1 MSHYISI
8 AGEIREIH
16 DELMTAWVAAENP
29 KASQW
34 KLLPTRPSEYS
45 IWNGSEWIIPTPII
59 PESVSARQI
68 RLWLIQH
75 GISLAQVDAAIN
87 EIPDQLQQDSV
98 RVEWEYAPYVE
109 RSHNMLGPLA
119 MALGLTEEQID
130 QAFIEAAII

>member
-1 MSHYISI
+1 MTLVYNV
-8 AGEIREIH
+8 AGELREIP
-16 DELMTAWVAAENP
+16 DDLLAAWAAADNP
-29 KASQW
+29 KAAAW
-34 KLLPTRPSEYS
+34 LVAPEKPSDDAA
-45 IWNGSEWIIPTPII
+45 WNGSEWVVPTPEI
-59 PESVSARQI
+59 PASVSARQI

-130 QAFIEAAII
+130 QAFVEASII